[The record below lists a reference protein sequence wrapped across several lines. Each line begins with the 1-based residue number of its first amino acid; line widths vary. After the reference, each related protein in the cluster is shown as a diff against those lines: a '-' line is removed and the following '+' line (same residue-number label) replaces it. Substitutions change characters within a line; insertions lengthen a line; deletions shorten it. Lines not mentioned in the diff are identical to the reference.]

1 MAKQQTK
8 MRPGASAKR
17 GQKRGKRTA
26 KATVFTHLFSDPE
39 YRFQLFQ
46 SLHPEM
52 TDLTAADIVLLTINN
67 VLLNKPYN
75 DLGLLAGG
83 KLLILVEAQAT
94 WSVNILIRLLLYL
107 VQTYLELI
115 VAHKWNLYGAKAL
128 PLPEPEF
135 YVIYTGDRKDR
146 PKEITFRQEF
156 FNGKPVA
163 IDITAKVIYDGR
175 PGDIINQY
183 VTFCHVLDEQYRKFG
198 RTTEAVREAIRICKD
213 RNVLKK
219 YLEEREKEVMDIM
232 RVLYDQ
238 ETAMKNYVAEAVRE
252 AVTETTVKVDR
263 EARAD
268 ERLINI
274 KNLMETLKLSPAE
287 AMNAMKIPAD
297 QQANYAEQL

>member
-1 MAKQQTK
+1 MAKQQKKT
-8 MRPGASAKR
+8 RPGAPAKR
-17 GQKRGKRTA
+17 RPMKGKYIA
-26 KATVFTHLFSDPE
+26 KASVFTHLFSEPE

-52 TDLTAADIVLLTINN
+52 TGLTAADIVLLTINN

-115 VAHKWNLYGAKAL
+115 VTHKWNLYGTKPL

-146 PKEITFRQEF
+146 PEEINLRQEF
-156 FNGKPVA
+156 FNGKPTA

-183 VTFCHVLDEQYRKFG
+183 VTFCRVLNEQYRKFG

-213 RNVLKK
+213 RNVLRK
-219 YLEEREKEVMDIM
+219 YLEEREK
-232 RVLYDQ
+232 
-238 ETAMKNYVAEAVRE
+238 TC
-252 AVTETTVKVDR
+252 
-263 EARAD
+263 
-268 ERLINI
+268 
-274 KNLMETLKLSPAE
+274 
-287 AMNAMKIPAD
+287 
-297 QQANYAEQL
+297 